1 LIYAGTYSTVIAT
14 TNNFATGLV
23 GTIGVRILGVDSTGT
38 VTTTVSR
45 RTTGISEAVATSGFY
60 VAAIDLTALASAPA
74 PGHYIVMWDNGAV
87 TPGNTAFED
96 LLLHK
101 TTTLSAALREINAA
115 AISHNAENVS
125 VGFFVA

>member
-1 LIYAGTYSTVIAT
+1 MIYSGTYSTVVAST
-14 TNNFATGLV
+14 DNFASSLTGTL
-23 GTIGVRILGVDSTGT
+23 GVRILDSTGA
-38 VTTTVSR
+38 TTVSR
-45 RTTGISEAVATSGFY
+45 RTTGISEPVATSGFY
-60 VAAIDLTALASAPA
+60 IASIDLTALPSAPA

-87 TPGNTAFED
+87 TPGNTAYED

-115 AISHNAENVS
+115 AIGHNAENVS

>member
-1 LIYAGTYSTVIAT
+1 MIYAGTYSSFQAT
-14 TNNFATGLV
+14 LEWGTSGLV
-23 GTIGVRILGVDSTGT
+23 GTLGVRVIDSTGGAI
-38 VTTTVSR
+38 VAR
-45 RTTGISEAVATSGFY
+45 RTTGIAEPLAGSGFY
-60 VAAIDLTALASAPA
+60 VATIDLTALSSAPA
-74 PGHYIVMWDNGAV
+74 PGHYYVFWDDGAT
-87 TPGNTAFED
+87 TPGHIATED

>member
-1 LIYAGTYSTVIAT
+1 VIYAGTYSTVIAT

-23 GTIGVRILGVDSTGT
+23 GTLGVRIIDSSGT
-38 VTTTVSR
+38 NIVSR
-45 RTTGISEAVATSGFY
+45 RTTGITEPISGSGFY
-60 VAAIDLTALASAPA
+60 VATIDLTALSSAPA
-74 PGHYIVMWDNGAV
+74 PGHYFVFWDNGSV
-87 TPGNTAFED
+87 SPGNNASED